1 MAHRVRKRPTR
12 KDLEKDGPPVRLP
25 DLAHL
30 AGFSTQKLLKDVE
43 SGDLMVKWAKAGQRR
58 RGMVDRAEARRYMAV
73 LYGDGAVSRPS
84 DGRQA
89 S

>member
-12 KDLEKDGPPVRLP
+12 KELDQDGPPLRLP

-43 SGDLMVKWAKAGQRR
+43 SGDLAVKWAKAGQRR
-58 RGMVDRAEARRYMAV
+58 RAMVDRPEARRYIAT
-73 LYGDGAVSRPS
+73 LYGERSSSHAAAAR
-84 DGRQA
+84 
-89 S
+89 